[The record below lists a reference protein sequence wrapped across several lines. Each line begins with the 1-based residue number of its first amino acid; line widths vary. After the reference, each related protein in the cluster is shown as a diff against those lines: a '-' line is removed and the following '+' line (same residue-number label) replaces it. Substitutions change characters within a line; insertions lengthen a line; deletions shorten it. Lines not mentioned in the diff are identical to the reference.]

1 MVLASAISLSAARPS
16 MLDVERCRAP
26 SLALSGR
33 ETASAVAAID
43 DTGLLPA
50 ARSALCRQAQL
61 QHTGRGSGVSS
72 HGPGPHRPIGGRC
85 PWTCG

>member
-1 MVLASAISLSAARPS
+1 MVLASALSLPAGPS
-16 MLDVERCRAP
+16 MLAVERRGAP
-26 SLALSGR
+26 SLAVSGR
-33 ETASAVAAID
+33 ETATAVAAID

-61 QHTGRGSGVSS
+61 QHVGRGGGVSS